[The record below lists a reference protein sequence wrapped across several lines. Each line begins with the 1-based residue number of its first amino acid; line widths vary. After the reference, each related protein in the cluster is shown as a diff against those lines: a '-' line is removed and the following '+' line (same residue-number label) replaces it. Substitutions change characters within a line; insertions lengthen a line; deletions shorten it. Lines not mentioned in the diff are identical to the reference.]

1 MKKKDVFMIGICG
14 MAFLVSATFTGY
26 CIGKPTPI
34 NCSPTVNPTPNCH
47 DWECKYIIRD
57 HYSTEVLTDHYVD
70 SYVENVDR
78 SISFI
83 ASDGLI
89 TRIPY
94 PYYEVIK
101 NPNT

>member
-1 MKKKDVFMIGICG
+1 MKTIT
-14 MAFLVSATFTGY
+14 LV
-26 CIGKPTPI
+26 
-34 NCSPTVNPTPNCH
+34 TVWAVGAALGVSLLDTNDRVRTENEYKVITH

-57 HYSTEVLTDHYVD
+57 YYSTEVLTDHYVD
-70 SYVENVDR
+70 GYVENTDK

-83 ASDGLI
+83 ANDGLI

-101 NPNT
+101 NPDM